1 MANGNGFGALVG
13 IEITEQDGG
22 LAQAVMEAGNDHL
35 NAHGT
40 VHGGAIATLCDSA
53 MGMAVRAAGTNAPVT
68 VDMRVTY
75 LRPGQPGRVVAD
87 AQVRKRGKK
96 IIVVEAEVT
105 QDGETV
111 ALASATFTDV
121 G

>member
-1 MANGNGFGALVG
+1 MADTAGFGALVG
-13 IEITEQDGG
+13 ITVTEQEGG
-22 LAQAVMEAGNDHL
+22 LARAVLDAGDEHL

-53 MGMAVRAAGTNAPVT
+53 MGMAVAGAGADAPVT

-75 LRPGQPGRVVAD
+75 LRPGQPGEVVAD
-87 AQVRKRGKK
+87 ALVRKRGKRV
-96 IIVVEAEVT
+96 IVVEAEVT

-111 ALASATFTDV
+111 ALPSPPFTDV